1 MVAYLAIN
9 YFNADVFI
17 AENNIRKF
25 EADSSKIIDT
35 DYLSD
40 LSNDAVPYMVELLD
54 NENEEVAANIKNVLK
69 YRKRRLVSKN
79 DWQSFNISDYRA
91 KNVLDKYNFE
101 E

>member
-9 YFNADVFI
+9 YFNVDVFI

-25 EADSSKIIDT
+25 KADSSKIIDT

-79 DWQSFNISDYRA
+79 DWQSFNISD
-91 KNVLDKYNFE
+91 
-101 E
+101 